1 LIAAKLNVAKNKALG
16 YNPPAAVA
24 TAITQAD
31 ALIGALVIPPVGK
44 GTLKT
49 SATAA
54 LVTTLTNFNEGKVA
68 GVPHCDAL

>member
-1 LIAAKLNVAKNKALG
+1 
-16 YNPPAAVA
+16 
-24 TAITQAD
+24 
-31 ALIGALVIPPVGK
+31 LIGNLVIPPVGK

-54 LVTTLTNFNEGKVA
+54 LVGTLTQFNEGKVA